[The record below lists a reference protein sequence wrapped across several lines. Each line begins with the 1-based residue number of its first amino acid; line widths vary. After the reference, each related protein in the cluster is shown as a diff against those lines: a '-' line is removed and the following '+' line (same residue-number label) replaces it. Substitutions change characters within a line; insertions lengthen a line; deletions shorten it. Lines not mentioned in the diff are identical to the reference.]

1 MKEKT
6 PLLSVLFDGE
16 AVGPGRI
23 PVSHLLAFLSDFK
36 KVLQR
41 TGRVLRGEASSLRPG
56 QAPREVREE
65 VELVLVSLTQGSPA
79 VVLGFERSSERE
91 DSFSETDSGLEVLE
105 KTLEG
110 LEAVQSKDIGDVLP
124 HGYDRGVLMAWRGV
138 GTLLNRGISKIE
150 FSMSRG
156 RKPART
162 TFTRSG
168 LKRIQKQ
175 IRQPQTKVLNIEGR
189 LLMADFKEHG
199 TRCRIHPPVGA
210 PVLCLFDEE
219 RKDEILENILQYVRV
234 TGEAQ
239 EDPVSKNVTSIKIHD
254 IERLHDRL
262 DETADL
268 LPRGAPVAWDFWES
282 RTLEELAKLQNVGPI
297 KDIRDLFGTWPG
309 EVDDGFEEAIERLRH
324 PKAE

>member
-1 MKEKT
+1 MKEKA
-6 PLLSVLFDGE
+6 PLLNVRFDGE

-23 PVSHLLAFLSDFK
+23 PVSHLLTFLSDFN

-41 TGRVLRGEASSLRPG
+41 TGRVLRGDAGSLRPG
-56 QAPREVREE
+56 RAPRGVREE
-65 VELVLVSLTQGSPA
+65 VDLVLVSLTQGSPA
-79 VVLGFERSSERE
+79 TVLGFERSSGRG
-91 DSFSETDSGLEVLE
+91 DSFSETDSGLDVLE

-110 LEAVQSKDIGDVLP
+110 LDAVQSRDFRDVLP

-138 GTLLNRGISKIE
+138 GILLNRGISKIE
-150 FSMSRG
+150 FSLNHG
-156 RKPART
+156 KKPVRT
-162 TFTRSG
+162 TFTRPG
-168 LKRIQKQ
+168 LKRIRKH
-175 IRQPQTKVLNIEGR
+175 IRQPRTKVRKIEGR

-199 TRCRIHPPVGA
+199 TLCRVHPPVGV

-254 IERLHDRL
+254 IERLRDRL
-262 DETADL
+262 GETTDL
-268 LPRGAPVAWDFWES
+268 LPQGVPVAWDFRES

-309 EVDDGFEEAIERLRH
+309 EVDDGFEEAIDRLRH
-324 PKAE
+324 PRAE